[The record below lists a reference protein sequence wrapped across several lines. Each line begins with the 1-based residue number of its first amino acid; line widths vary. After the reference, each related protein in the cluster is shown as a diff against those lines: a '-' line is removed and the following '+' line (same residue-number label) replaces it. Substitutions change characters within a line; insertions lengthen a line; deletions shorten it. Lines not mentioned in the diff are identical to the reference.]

1 MNSSQQVREYWE
13 SRAKDDKG
21 ATSTTNDVYLR
32 QIEQRV
38 LLEKCKSLDNALIL
52 DVGCGDARTSAALA
66 TSLPASRVTGIDY
79 AGKMIDNAKNLHSGV
94 ANLDVLLSDCTM
106 GEPMPDHISRFD
118 IAFSTRCL
126 INILEDRHRLNA
138 FRYIHKALKP
148 GGVYLMIENFTE
160 GHHNFNRV
168 REAAGLSPIPVR
180 SHNRFFDV
188 HELESLAKSLFTL
201 EESLNISSSYYL
213 VTRVVYAKLC
223 MESGIQPDYFDNH
236 HKHGALLPFAG
247 DYGPVYLKV
256 LRKT

>member
-13 SRAKDDKG
+13 GRAKDDKG

-32 QIEQRV
+32 LIEQRV
-38 LLEKCKSLDNALIL
+38 LLDKCKDLDNALIL

-66 TSLPASRVTGIDY
+66 TALPASRITGIDY
-79 AGKMIDNAKNLHSGV
+79 ADHMIDNAKSLHSDV
-94 ANLDVLLSDCTM
+94 LNLDVFMSDCTA
-106 GEPMPDHISRFD
+106 GVPRPDNISRFD
-118 IAFSTRCL
+118 VAFSTRCL

-160 GHHNFNRV
+160 GHRNFNSV
-168 REAAGLSPIPVR
+168 REGAGLPQIPVR

-188 HELESLAKSLFTL
+188 HELESLAKGLFTL

-213 VTRVVYAKLC
+213 VTRVVYAKIC
-223 MESGIQPDYFDNH
+223 MESGVRPDYLDNH
-236 HKHGALLPFAG
+236 HKHAALLPFAG
-247 DYGPVYLKV
+247 DYGPVYLKI